1 MDSEFLFIGHRGT
14 RTDFDENSIIAFEKA
29 LDSGANC
36 IEFDVRKSKDGNLI
50 ILHDPTLDRTTRN
63 SGLIKN
69 LHLNE
74 IKEIRTKNDGSN
86 IPTLSE
92 ILKTLKGKTKFMIE
106 LKVDNIYDKIIRIV
120 NHFGLLDDCIFSG
133 RNLQELVAIKKV
145 SNESRI
151 CYNIT
156 KGLGFTLNDFLNF
169 KGLLK
174 KDIKPDMISL
184 RSSLVSKKFILICH
198 EFKIKALAWDFISYK
213 NAISKIKSLVDL
225 GIDGILFDNYK
236 NIQIIKRLFCTN

>member
-1 MDSEFLFIGHRGT
+1 LRQNSKNKYTLSEEKPMKQFCFFLLIVGTAYSGCSSVNHNYDKLYGFWGIEINDASGNQKFVVCFSKGEKDIECQFHSYFNGIKFSSEIGSEIN
-14 RTDFDENSIIAFEKA
+14 FDGEHLSIIANQ
-29 LDSGANC
+29 SANVRYEGKVDT
-36 IEFDVRKSKDGNLI
+36 INGIIIGKLKYADGTEREFDL
-50 ILHDPTLDRTTRN
+50 
-63 SGLIKN
+63 
-69 LHLNE
+69 
-74 IKEIRTKNDGSN
+74 
-86 IPTLSE
+86 
-92 ILKTLKGKTKFMIE
+92 
-106 LKVDNIYDKIIRIV
+106 
-120 NHFGLLDDCIFSG
+120 
-133 RNLQELVAIKKV
+133 KKV